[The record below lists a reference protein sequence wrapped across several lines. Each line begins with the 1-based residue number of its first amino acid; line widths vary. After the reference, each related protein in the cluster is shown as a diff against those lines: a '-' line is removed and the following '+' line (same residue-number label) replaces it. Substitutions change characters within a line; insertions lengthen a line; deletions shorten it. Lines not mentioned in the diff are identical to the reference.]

1 MQAPG
6 PGRPA
11 AGLWWLHPARI
22 VVLVVLP
29 LYLAIAGFDFAR
41 VVKNVYLPSP
51 LYWWGLAMI
60 GAMLVGIVGAVA
72 LAPLSPLAARQV
84 REPPRVSRALLLLL
98 LVLTTAAYALWLGPL
113 ALRPELLLEIV
124 RGERAEVRDSLSTS
138 PGITT
143 FTQLGVA
150 YVIAYGIKC
159 GAGVQRVSWIEHAGC
174 VLVFALAVLR
184 AFAWAER
191 LAVLE
196 LLVCFTVARLAYLRL
211 PGPGAW
217 RLASLAPAVAPFLLY
232 GVFTASEYFR
242 SWEYYMDQYPSV
254 WHFTFDRLLT
264 YYATAVNNGI
274 GILTDLHGW
283 PTFDGAY
290 ALSWL
295 HKMPGLGPIVDAAIG
310 TGRPME
316 DDWLETYARPEF
328 NSPTAYFRIL
338 LDLGYFGAIVFLLV
352 LGWLIGRAYVGF
364 GLGHRYGLLM
374 YPVWVLF
381 LVESLRY
388 SYLSETRFVP
398 LMVGLLMVAF
408 DMRREGLRAQ
418 QLSENRRAGAPAA

>member
-1 MQAPG
+1 MNGTA
-6 PGRPA
+6 GRPA
-11 AGLWWLHPARI
+11 NTLWWLHPGRI
-22 VVLVVLP
+22 VLLALLP

-60 GAMLVGIVGAVA
+60 GAMWLGITAAVA
-72 LAPLSPLAARQV
+72 HAPAGAAAQRPPPL
-84 REPPRVSRALLLLL
+84 VSRAVLMAL
-98 LVLTTAAYALWLGPL
+98 LVLTVIAYALWLGPL
-113 ALRPELLLEIV
+113 ALRPELLMEIV
-124 RGERAEVRDSLSTS
+124 RGERAELRDVLSTS
-138 PGITT
+138 PGVTT

-150 YVIAYGIKC
+150 YVIAYALKC
-159 GAGVQRVSWIEHAGC
+159 GAGRQHVSVVEHAGFWI
-174 VLVFALAVLR
+174 VLALAVLR

-196 LLVCFTVARLAYLRL
+196 LLVCFTIARLAYLRI
-211 PGPGAW
+211 GSGGGW
-217 RLASLAPAVAPFLLY
+217 RFASLAPAAAPLLLY
-232 GVFTASEYFR
+232 LVFTAAEYFR
-242 SWEYYMDQYPSV
+242 SWEHYVDQYDSV
-254 WHFTFDRLLT
+254 WQFTFERLLT

-274 GILTDLHGW
+274 GVLTDLDSW
-283 PTFDGAY
+283 PTYDGSY

-295 HKMPGLGPIVDAAIG
+295 HKMPGLGPVVDSAIG

-316 DDWLETYARPEF
+316 DDWLERFARPEF

-352 LGWLIGRAYVGF
+352 LGWLIGRAYAGF
-364 GLGHRYGLLM
+364 RLGHRYGLLM
-374 YPVWVLF
+374 FPVWVLF

-398 LMVGLLMVAF
+398 LAVGLLVLAF
-408 DMRREGLRAQ
+408 DMRRGQ
-418 QLSENRRAGAPAA
+418 RRAEQLTEVIRLA

>member
-1 MQAPG
+1 MDAAG

-11 AGLWWLHPARI
+11 AGLWWLHPGRI
-22 VVLVVLP
+22 TVLVVLP
-29 LYLAIAGFDFAR
+29 LYLAVAGFDFTR

-60 GAMLVGIVGAVA
+60 GAMLVGILGA
-72 LAPLSPLAARQV
+72 LAHAPQAQRAL
-84 REPPRVSRALLLLL
+84 REPPRISRAVMLLL
-98 LVLTTAAYALWLGPL
+98 LVLTTAAYVLWLGPL

-124 RGERAEVRDSLSTS
+124 HSERAEVRDTLSTS

-159 GAGVQRVSWIEHAGC
+159 GAGVQRVSRLEHAGF

-196 LLVCFTVARLAYLRL
+196 LLVCYTVARMAYLRL

-217 RLASLAPAVAPFLLY
+217 RLASVAPAVAPFVLY
-232 GVFTASEYFR
+232 AVFTGSEYFR
-242 SWEYYMDQYPSV
+242 SWDYYKDQYASV
-254 WHFTFDRLLT
+254 WHFTFERLLT

-274 GILTDLHGW
+274 GILTDLRGW
-283 PTFDGAY
+283 PTFDGAHT
-290 ALSWL
+290 LSWL
-295 HKMPGLGPIVDAAIG
+295 HKMPGLGPIMDAAVG
-310 TGRPME
+310 SGQPME
-316 DDWLETYARPEF
+316 QDWLEVYARPEF

-338 LDLGYFGAIVFLLV
+338 LDLGYFGAIVFLLA
-352 LGWLIGRAYVGF
+352 LGWLLGRAYVGF
-364 GLGHRYGLLM
+364 GLGHRYGLLT

-388 SYLSETRFVP
+388 SYLAETRFVP
-398 LMVGLLMVAF
+398 LAVGLLLLAF
-408 DMRREGLRAQ
+408 DMRREGLRAHQ
-418 QLSENRRAGAPAA
+418 HGTDHGADAPAA